1 LNRIK
6 LNLSVSENRNLTY
19 LVYRAEK
26 PEDIPASL
34 DRLKDL
40 QPVMEVDEATAA
52 TTILTVSEELRTG
65 LSNEEDTMV
74 RYKLKNKCVKSDT
87 VDIELV
93 IHFDLP
99 NLTLQHE
106 TDQFVFSYR
115 MDGSLAGVVRT
126 KRNLESEI
134 WGGSNLSDCPVSITG
149 DVVEVPKA
157 YVEGSLFVEL
167 AYPIQVIEVQDDVAV
182 QAGVIYNGPIP
193 HGLAAPDVSFK
204 TRSLLVENG
213 SYVPLWEISDAGS
226 EEKGRLYYYRIVA
239 VQGGLVS
246 PASVLFSHELKQK
259 PETVRHILEVCKS
272 YQRSDNPLWEPLTI
286 LAKGEVAQ
294 IGMPK
299 GAEYSR
305 FGKPVEA
312 GVPEFSD
319 EDWKLD
325 TKYILSEHKVIVTLP
340 NVWCKGDPRFNR
352 RPHVAYRLI
361 AELQGFKSEEGPVLT
376 ETEEAHLPVERM
388 IVIRRTVTGLDETE
402 KMRGSLVNEGTV
414 IKTYVRKNGIYYDSI
429 IGRSLPVNVPKSTS
443 PTDTLTEA
451 SIFKSLTIEDA
462 CLPGESYNYTVYMYD
477 SYGDRSRPITRL
489 VDL

>member
-1 LNRIK
+1 MNQIK

-19 LVYRAEK
+19 LIYRAED
-26 PEDIPASL
+26 PDDIPSSL

-52 TTILTVSEELRTG
+52 TNTLTVSEELRTG

-99 NLTLQHE
+99 NQALQHE

-115 MDGSLAGVVRT
+115 TDGSLAGVVRT
-126 KRNLESEI
+126 KRDKEI
-134 WGGSNLSDCPVSITG
+134 EMWGGSNLNDCPVSVTG
-149 DVVEVPKA
+149 DVVEIPKA

-167 AYPIQVIEVQDDVAV
+167 AYPIQVIEVQDDVAI
-182 QAGVIYNGPIP
+182 QAGVTYNGPIP
-193 HGLAAPDVSFK
+193 HGLVAPDVSFK

-213 SYVPLWEISDAGS
+213 SSVPLWEISDAGY
-226 EEKGRLYYYRIVA
+226 EEEGRLYYYRIVA
-239 VQGGLVS
+239 VQGELVS
-246 PASVLFSHELKQK
+246 RSSALFSHELKQK
-259 PETVRHILEVCKS
+259 TEVVRHILEICKS
-272 YQRSDNPLWEPLTI
+272 YHGVADPLWEPLTI
-286 LAKGEVAQ
+286 LEKGEVAQ
-294 IGMPK
+294 IGMPRSP
-299 GAEYSR
+299 EYSR

-319 EDWKLD
+319 EDWSLD
-325 TKYILSEHKVIVTLP
+325 TKYILSENKVIVTLP

-361 AELQGFKSEEGPVLT
+361 SELQGFRSEEGPVLT
-376 ETEEAHLPVERM
+376 KTEEAFLPVERM
-388 IVIRRTVTGLDETE
+388 VVIRRTVTGLDEAE
-402 KMRGSLVNEGTV
+402 KTRGSLVNEGTV
-414 IKTYVRKNGIYYDSI
+414 IKTYIRKNGIYYDSI
-429 IGRSLPVNVPKSTS
+429 VGRSLPVNVPKSTS